1 MNSLFFIGS
10 LIFWLASW
18 AINIYLSRHYSNKAV
33 KIFPPLFF
41 GISVLLIWEAS
52 IIKFEINPV
61 ILPSPSAVFI
71 KLMNSLPILWVDFV
85 QTFIKGALSG
95 YAIGCSAALLIALL
109 VDKFKFLERGLLPIG
124 NFMAALPIIG
134 TAPIL
139 VRWFGFDWESK
150 AAVVT
155 VMVFFPMLVNTIQ
168 GLRMSDKIHRDLMVT
183 YNATPFQTLLKLRLA
198 TAMPFIFNGLKICS
212 TLALIGAI
220 VAEFF
225 GSPIKGMGFRI
236 STEVG
241 RFALDM
247 VWAEITIAAVTGSLF
262 YGGIVLL
269 EKVITFWHP
278 SQRGRV

>member
-1 MNSLFFIGS
+1 MSMFLFFALCFWIFTWFLNVRIGR
-10 LIFWLASW
+10 LKV
-18 AINIYLSRHYSNKAV
+18 NKIT
-33 KIFPPLFF
+33 KIFPPIFF
-41 GISVLLIWEAS
+41 GASLILIWEAS
-52 IIKFEINPV
+52 ILTFNVSAV
-61 ILPSPSAVFI
+61 ILPPPSAVFF
-71 KLMNSLPILWVDFV
+71 KLISSTSILWVDFV
-85 QTFIKGALSG
+85 QTFVKGALSG
-95 YAIGCSAALLIALL
+95 YIIGCSAAFFIALI
-109 VDKFKFLERGLLPIG
+109 VDRFKFLERGLLPIG

-155 VMVFFPMLVNTIQ
+155 IMVFFPMLINTIQ
-168 GLRMSDKIHRDLMVT
+168 GLQMADRIHRDLMRT
-183 YNATPFQTLLKLRLA
+183 YNASSFQTLIKLRLSA
-198 TAMPFIFNGLKICS
+198 AMPFIFNGLKICS

-247 VWAEITIAAVTGSLF
+247 VWAEITIAALTGSLF

-269 EKVITFWHP
+269 EKVTTFWHP
-278 SQRGRV
+278 SQRGRA